1 MTRKSKLFI
10 LIISVITALMMGA
23 LAVSAQDTPLPI
35 EIGENQTGSL
45 TTAAP
50 ILRYVLLVDTA
61 QTINVRV
68 FAITPGLLPLVTV
81 LDGNGSVVA
90 VAQNNG
96 TQTAVQ
102 AAGIQVQPGLYRL
115 EVSSANNLPGDV
127 LVNVQGIQVAPPTPL
142 PIGQIVNGSV
152 SSTAPIIRYSF
163 VGAADQGRWLF
174 VQSLLATGGPS
185 VSLFDG
191 VTNESLASVGSR
203 MRGTRLQIPA
213 GGSSFVVEVTH
224 SGSASAEAYLIC
236 VALENNPASC
246 PVTGNV
252 VATQPPPIVVTEIVV
267 PTLPATLLPPLPPSS
282 VCILGSATGQVVN
295 VRFGPSTTF
304 PVLTTMNSTVIAN
317 VIGKLPDG
325 TWYQINVGGL
335 TGWISASVVRLGGP
349 CQLVPIV
356 VPTAT
361 PTIGAPV
368 TLTPTPTQTLPFT
381 VTPTAT
387 ATLPPPPA
395 PTLNYSLPAVF
406 GSTSL
411 TSGFVPDP
419 FQIGITAGGPANAT
433 YLGAGCRGY
442 MTSAPS
448 FSVNYTS
455 GAFPTLRFYFIGGG
469 DTTMVIN
476 SPSGSYF
483 CSDDSFGTLNP
494 TIDFSSPSGGRYD
507 VWIGTFGSGGSI
519 GGTLYVTE
527 NTGNHP

>member
-1 MTRKSKLFI
+1 MTRKTKLLI
-10 LIISVITALMMGA
+10 LIISVLTALMMGVV
-23 LAVSAQDTPLPI
+23 AVSAQDTPLPI

-50 ILRYVLLVDTA
+50 ILRYVLLVDSA

-96 TQTAVQ
+96 TQTAIQ

-115 EVSSANNLPGDV
+115 EVSSANNMPGDV

-185 VSLFDG
+185 VTLFDG

-213 GGSSFVVEVTH
+213 GGSSFIVEVTH
-224 SGSASAEAYLIC
+224 GGSASAEAYLIC

-252 VATQPPPIVVTEIVV
+252 VPTQPPPIVITEVVV
-267 PTLPATLLPPLPPSS
+267 PTLPATQLPPLPPSS

-304 PVLTTMNSTVIAN
+304 PVLTTMNSTTIAN

-335 TGWISASVVRLGGP
+335 TGWISATVVRLGGP

-381 VTPTAT
+381 ATPT
-387 ATLPPPPA
+387 ATLPPA
-395 PTLNYSLPAVF
+395 ATATLNYSLPPNY

-419 FQIGITAGGPANAT
+419 FQVGITSGGPVNVS
-433 YLGAGCRGY
+433 YLGAGCRGF
-442 MTSAPS
+442 TTIAPD

-455 GAFPTLRFYFIGGG
+455 GAFPTLRFYFVGSG
-469 DTTMVIN
+469 DSTLVIN
-476 SPSGSYF
+476 APNGSYY

-494 TIDFSSPSGGRYD
+494 TIDFSSPATGRYD
-507 VWIGTFGSGGSI
+507 VWVGSYSSGTFI

-527 NTGNHP
+527 STGNHP